1 MLSENTI
8 MISSVSGQRLLNYQ
22 LPLVDMVDD
31 MVINMISPNIPEET
45 YFILLTKRGR
55 LIVMHYKIV
64 DNVTDY

>member
-8 MISSVSGQRLLNYQ
+8 MISSVSGQRLLTYQ

-64 DNVTDY
+64 DNVIDY